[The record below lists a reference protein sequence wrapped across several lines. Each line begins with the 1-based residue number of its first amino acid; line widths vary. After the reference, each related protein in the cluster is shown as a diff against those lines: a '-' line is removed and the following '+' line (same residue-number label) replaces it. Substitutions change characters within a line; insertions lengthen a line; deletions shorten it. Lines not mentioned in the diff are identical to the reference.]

1 MKLFLFD
8 LDGTLCQTYYADDDS
23 FVKAASKVIGVP
35 FDKTSW
41 RGCEHLTDSAIF
53 EHFYVNT
60 KDKKPEKHIIEEMQ
74 FQFIE
79 ILKNKHETNKSFFK
93 EIPGATKFVNQIID
107 HPKSFVGVATGG
119 WKHIAEF
126 KLKNIGLNTNHLEFI
141 GSDDHHSKVD
151 FTEALIKKIRGKLK
165 ISSFDHTYYFGD
177 SLYDKAC
184 CEILGIEFIGIDYKK
199 DNRLNLSG
207 VKRVYDHFDQID
219 LGDFL

>member
-23 FVKAASKVIGVP
+23 FVKAASKVIGVQ

-41 RGCEHLTDSAIF
+41 RGCENLTDSAIF
-53 EHFYVNT
+53 EHFYINT
-60 KDKKPEKHIIEEMQ
+60 NSKKPEKHIIEKMQ
-74 FQFIE
+74 SHFIE
-79 ILKNKHETNKSFFK
+79 ILKTKHENDKAFFK
-93 EIPGATKFVNQIID
+93 EIPGAAKFVNQIND
-107 HPKSFVGVATGG
+107 HSYSTAGVATGG

-126 KLKNIGLNTNHLEFI
+126 KLKSIGLDTNNLEFI

-151 FTEALIKKIRGKLK
+151 FTDALIKRIKIKLK

-184 CEILGIEFIGIDYKK
+184 CEVLGIEFIGIDYKQ

-207 VKRVYDHFDQID
+207 VNRVYHHFDQID
-219 LGDFL
+219 LKDFL